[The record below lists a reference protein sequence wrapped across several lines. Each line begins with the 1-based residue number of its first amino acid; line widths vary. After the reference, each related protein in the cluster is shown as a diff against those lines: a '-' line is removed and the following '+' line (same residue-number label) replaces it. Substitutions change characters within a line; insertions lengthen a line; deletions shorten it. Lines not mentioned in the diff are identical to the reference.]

1 MINES
6 DLSELRSAVLTGV
19 TIGVGSQIFI
29 FENGVTLLIQC
40 PFKRVGKGV
49 ARWGHG
55 EEAATS
61 LLIFD
66 FLNHEVVSA
75 TFAVQGILVLDFG
88 WLGTLEVV
96 PESNGFESYVL
107 ITRFGMSPVLVF

>member
-6 DLSELRSAVLTGV
+6 DLTELRSAVLTGV
-19 TIGVGSQIFI
+19 TIGVGSQILI
-29 FENGVTLLIQC
+29 FGNGVTLLIQC
-40 PFKRVGKGV
+40 AFKRAGKGV

-55 EEAATS
+55 EKAATS

-66 FLNHEVVSA
+66 FLNHEVVNAS
-75 TFAVQGILVLDFG
+75 FEVEGILVLDFG
-88 WLGTLEVV
+88 SLGALEVI

-107 ITRFGMSPVLVF
+107 TTRFGISPVLVF